1 MLDEEAA
8 IEFYLKKKVQ
18 RELDLNS
25 IKAELKLKH
34 RFDEKQIAY
43 ITREITSKE
52 LDNLKSGNRILDFFN
67 HVGFSYFMIVIT
79 VLIFGF
85 SIFIL
90 SWNYH
95 VSGGIS
101 IAPLAFISG
110 SILFFGKHRI
120 RIKKYNQKRAREL

>member
-18 RELDLNS
+18 KELDLNS
-25 IKAELKLKH
+25 IKEELKLKH